1 MIFSLAFI
9 APCARVIYVQFVPPL
24 TKFIRKV
31 ALKVKHK
38 IKNRK
43 SAMQVEIDKLAEQY
57 GVPTSELRMQIQG
70 V

>member
-1 MIFSLAFI
+1 MSLSSI
-9 APCARVIYVQFVPPL
+9 SL
-24 TKFIRKV
+24 TYEGSLNDVLSLLKV
-31 ALKVKHK
+31 ALKVTHK